1 MQGLFRGQKSFCSKF
16 LINLIFVIAKY
27 YFGEVWYYEKNVSQ
41 IYVRMKISVWVFCL
55 FIFLNGWTDP
65 VLNCVWYITWPK
77 LRCVRVLLVRNL
89 LDKKCRFLRI
99 LKIHRFKQKNPR
111 KLQFLFGVRKFV
123 HEQSSQ
129 IWLFCL
135 SGDLSVCIQ
144 LTRNRLIFFGN

>member
-65 VLNCVWYITWPK
+65 VLNCVWYLTWPK
-77 LRCVRVLLVRNL
+77 LRCVRVLLICLIKNVDFYEFWKSINL
-89 LDKKCRFLRI
+89 NR
-99 LKIHRFKQKNPR
+99 KIRENF
-111 KLQFLFGVRKFV
+111 
-123 HEQSSQ
+123 S
-129 IWLFCL
+129 FCL
-135 SGDLSVCIQ
+135 ECESLFMNKVAKFGYSVLVVIC
-144 LTRNRLIFFGN
+144 LFVSNWRETD